1 MIIKNEKLSLILNT
15 PFGPSGQLLTTE
27 VLQAAIDKLGARTCF
42 GSIGEHNLID
52 GSGIDASHISHKFE
66 NIYIDGNRVF
76 VDITILP
83 TIHGMSLSTC
93 YNLNKIYFNITGL
106 GVISGERI
114 TDYTIT
120 AVNAFFNEDRKN
132 G

>member
-1 MIIKNEKLSLILNT
+1 MIIKNEKLLLILNT

-27 VLQAAIDKLGARTCF
+27 VFQAAIDKLGTRMCF
-42 GSIGEHNLID
+42 GSIGDHNLVD
-52 GSGIDASHISHKFE
+52 GSDIDASHISHKFE
-66 NIYIDGNRVF
+66 NIHIDGNMVF
-76 VDITILP
+76 ADITILP
-83 TIHGMSLSTC
+83 TIHGKSLGTH
-93 YNLNKIYFNITGL
+93 YNLDKIYFNITGL
-106 GVISGERI
+106 GVVSGERI